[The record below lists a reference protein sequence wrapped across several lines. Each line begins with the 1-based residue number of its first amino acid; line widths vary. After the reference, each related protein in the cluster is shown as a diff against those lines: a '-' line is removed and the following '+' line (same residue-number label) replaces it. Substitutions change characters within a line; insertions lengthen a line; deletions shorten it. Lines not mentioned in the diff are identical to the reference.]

1 MKQELNIMK
10 KMLKIFLA
18 LVLILVLGISYMLFV
33 KKSAGHSPLEYV
45 PDDAVYILETDNLT
59 DAWKHVTNTNIW
71 QYIIADKSFD
81 YLNDTDE
88 MLNTFLLDNK
98 TAKLVF
104 KNRPLTMSAHL
115 TGLKTYDFL
124 YIIDLKKVSNFD
136 FLLEKALKQIDTYTL
151 KKFKNASFAL
161 VPNDK
166 KANTIY
172 LKTIA
177 NLLVV
182 SLSQKLLERPKKQ
195 EKTWLSN
202 TRFNKV
208 ASKIT
213 KDELLNFYFNYNK
226 LPDYYRVYFDDTAT
240 AKLVAK
246 QLDYAAFD
254 LNQED
259 DRITMNGF
267 TNTKDVPSYINALLD
282 VKPGKLQAHRVVS
295 DKMALYVAIS
305 FKNYKMFYQSV
316 LGQFGA
322 ENKAEINSY
331 REGIRKVENYFD
343 IDINRDLFDWIGSEI
358 ALVNVQ
364 NKANKATDALAII
377 HTNDIDNAKK
387 GLNRISE
394 QIRKKSPFKFKKY
407 TYHNYEINYLHNK
420 GFFEVLFSK
429 LFSKIQKP
437 YFTYIE
443 DFVVFSNSEAAL
455 KLFVDDYSKGHTL
468 SHDAKFMN
476 LKAEL
481 SSKSTVS
488 IFVQTPKLYANL
500 YRDANVTTKQLLKEK
515 EPIILSFNRIG
526 FQLISNNEVFET
538 KLVIDHDKGAAV
550 IKKMDDLLVL
560 ADDSVRK
567 GYFEYIQFKTLLSDT
582 LTGDAYKKQYKN
594 GQLALEGNLDN
605 SKPDG
610 LWRAFYPSGNTKYAI
625 HYDEGKVAGE
635 ALFYYDNKVGNSKVI
650 TNYNLDFIDGKYQEF
665 YKNGQEKVHLNYD
678 DGILYGEAKYYY
690 PSGQLK
696 MEGKYKKGKQK
707 GKWLYYDVKGE
718 IINKVR
724 Y

>member
-1 MKQELNIMK
+1 MK
-10 KMLKIFLA
+10 KILKIVLA
-18 LVLILVLGISYMLFV
+18 LILAFLLGIAYMLFV
-33 KKSAGHSPLEYV
+33 KKPAGRTPLAYV
-45 PDDAVYILETDNLT
+45 PNDAVYILETDNLT
-59 DAWKHVTNTNIW
+59 AAWKHVSNTNIW
-71 QYIIADKSFD
+71 QYIIEDKAFG
-81 YLNDTDE
+81 YLKDTNE

-98 TAKLVF
+98 SAKLVL

-124 YIIDLKKVSNFD
+124 YIIDLKKVSNFN
-136 FLLEKALKQIDTYTL
+136 FLLEKTLKQIDSYNL
-151 KKFKNASFAL
+151 KKLNNSSFAL
-161 VPNDK
+161 IPKDK
-166 KANTIY
+166 KANAIY
-172 LKTIA
+172 LKTID
-177 NLLVV
+177 NLLIV
-182 SLSQKLLERPKKQ
+182 SLSQKLLEKPKKQ
-195 EKTWLSN
+195 EKTWLN
-202 TRFNKV
+202 NANFNIV
-208 ASKIT
+208 ASQID

-226 LPDYYRVYFDDTAT
+226 LPDYYRVYFDDTTT

-246 QLDYAAFD
+246 QMNYAAFD

-267 TNTKDVPSYINALLD
+267 TNIKDTPSYINALLD
-282 VKPGKLQAHRVVS
+282 VKPGKLQAHRVIS

-316 LGQFGA
+316 LGQFGV
-322 ENKAEINSY
+322 ENKAGINSY

-377 HTNDIDNAKK
+377 HSNDIDDAKK
-387 GLNRISE
+387 GLNKISE

-443 DFVVFSNSEAAL
+443 DFVIFSNSEATL
-455 KLFVDDYSKGHTL
+455 KLFIDDYNKGHTL

-476 LKAEL
+476 LKDEL
-481 SSKSTVS
+481 SNKSTVS
-488 IFVQTPKLYANL
+488 VFVQTPKLYANL
-500 YRDANVTTKQLLKEK
+500 YRDANAMTKQLLKEK

-526 FQLISNNEVFET
+526 FQLISDNNVFET
-538 KLVIDHDKGAAV
+538 KLVIDHDKEAAV
-550 IKKMDDLLVL
+550 IKKMGDLLVL

-567 GYFEYIQFKTLLSDT
+567 DYFEYVEFKTLLPDT
-582 LTGDAYKKQYKN
+582 LTNLDYKKYYNN
-594 GQLALEGNLDN
+594 GQLALEGKLGN

-610 LWRAFYPSGNTKYAI
+610 LWRAFYPNGNTKYAI
-625 HYDEGKVAGE
+625 HYNDGKVTGE
-635 ALFYYDNKVGNSKVI
+635 ALFYYDNKTGTPKVT
-650 TNYNLDFIDGKYQEF
+650 TNYNTDFIAGSYQEF

-678 DGILYGEAKYYY
+678 NGVLYGEAKYYY

-696 MEGKYKKGKQK
+696 IAGKYKKGKQK
-707 GKWLYYDVKGE
+707 GKWLYYNEKGK
-718 IINKVR
+718 ITNKIR

>member
-1 MKQELNIMK
+1 MK
-10 KMLKIFLA
+10 KVLKIVIA
-18 LVLILVLGISYMLFV
+18 LILVALLGITYMLFI
-33 KKSAGHSPLEYV
+33 KKSVGRTPLEYV
-45 PDDAVYILETDNLT
+45 PNDAVYILETDELT
-59 DAWKHVTNTNIW
+59 AAWKHVSNTNIW
-71 QYIIADKSFD
+71 QYIIKDKSFD
-81 YLNDTDE
+81 YLKDTDE

-98 TAKLVF
+98 PAKLLL

-124 YIIDLKKVSNFD
+124 YIIDLKKVANFN
-136 FLLEKALKQIDTYTL
+136 FLLEKALKQIDSYNL
-151 KKFKNASFAL
+151 KKLKNSSFAL
-161 VPNDK
+161 IPKAK

-172 LKTIA
+172 LKTID
-177 NLLVV
+177 NLLLV
-182 SLSQKLLERPKKQ
+182 SLSQKLLEKPKKQ
-195 EKTWLSN
+195 EKNWLN
-202 TRFNKV
+202 NENFNKV
-208 ASKIT
+208 TSQIN

-226 LPDYYRVYFDDTAT
+226 LPAYYRVYFDDTAT

-246 QLDYAAFD
+246 QMDYAAFD

-267 TNTKDVPSYINALLD
+267 TSTKDTPSYSNALLD
-282 VKPGKLQAHRVVS
+282 VKPGKLQAHRVIS
-295 DKMALYVAIS
+295 DKMALYVALS

-316 LGQFGA
+316 LEQFGA

-331 REGIRKVENYFD
+331 REGIRKVENYFN

-364 NKANKATDALAII
+364 NKANKATDVLAII
-377 HTNDIDNAKK
+377 HSNDIDDAKK
-387 GLNRISE
+387 GLNKISE

-407 TYHNYEINYLHNK
+407 SYHNYEINYLHNK

-443 DFVVFSNSEAAL
+443 DFVIFSNSELTL
-455 KLFVDDYSKGHTL
+455 KLFIDDYSKGHTL
-468 SHDAKFMN
+468 SHDTKFMD
-476 LKAEL
+476 LKNEL

-488 IFVQTPKLYANL
+488 VFVQTPKLYANL
-500 YRDANVTTKQLLKEK
+500 YRDANANTKQLLKEK

-526 FQLISNNEVFET
+526 FQLISSNNVFET
-538 KLVIDHDKGAAV
+538 KLVIDHDKEAA
-550 IKKMDDLLVL
+550 ILKKMDDLLVL

-567 GYFEYIQFKTLLSDT
+567 GYFEYVQFKTLVPDT
-582 LTGDAYKKQYKN
+582 LANLEYKKYYNNQ
-594 GQLALEGNLDN
+594 QLALEGKLDN

-625 HYDEGKVAGE
+625 HYDDGKVDGE
-635 ALFYYDNKVGNSKVI
+635 ALFYYDDKAGTPKVI
-650 TNYNLDFIDGKYQEF
+650 TNYNADFIAGSYQEF

-678 DGILYGEAKYYY
+678 NGVLYGEAKYYY
-690 PSGQLK
+690 PSGKLK
-696 MEGKYKKGKQK
+696 IVGKYKKGKQK
-707 GKWLYYDVKGE
+707 GKWLYYDVNSK